1 MDSFVSSFFYYF
13 KVICASPSA
22 LQKEMFSFLQCLSS
36 GSELPLAL
44 CPPGMEHPPAG
55 WHSLA
60 HPCAALLEGVHYH
73 NRGVLAALH
82 GNFLGLPSDFVAP
95 S

>member
-1 MDSFVSSFFYYF
+1 M
-13 KVICASPSA
+13 PA

-44 CPPGMEHPPAG
+44 HPPGMEHPPAR

-60 HPCAALLEGVHYH
+60 HPCTALLEGVHYH
-73 NRGVLAALH
+73 ERGVLAALH